1 MNFFNKLEEE
11 IIMRK
16 KLLIGAFIAIAAM
29 ASAAELELKLGADLY
44 RDLTKDA
51 TGHNTVKTYPGGSIG
66 AELLVN
72 EDSPFRFGIG
82 AEAKSS
88 VNGSNGYDGHYAFP
102 VYGVGKY
109 DVSDTWYL
117 LGRAGYAFAEAGS
130 ADDVEDANGGLY
142 GALGLGKEFMDERFN
157 LEFMYEVMEYDYDTV
172 ANTNEDGYYNVVSLK
187 FGVKFGGPSPAP
199 APMMMVEKEPEP
211 MMMVEEAPV
220 VEEVVPAPVVDPVV
234 MVPEE
239 GIKLREL
246 FDTNSYDLNNEAKAE
261 IAEISEVL
269 TGHMG
274 TLTVEGHTDSVGAAK
289 YNMSLSE
296 KRAAVV
302 ANEFKMGLEGEDI
315 EVISKG
321 YGEES
326 PLVPNTTLE
335 GKAQNRRVEV
345 FWVPAQ

>member
-1 MNFFNKLEEE
+1 
-11 IIMRK
+11 MRK

-29 ASAAELELKLGADLY
+29 ASAAEVELKLGADLY

-88 VNGSNGYDGHYAFP
+88 VNGSDGYDGHYAFP
-102 VYGVGKY
+102 LYGVGKY
-109 DVSDTWYL
+109 DIADTWYL
-117 LGRAGYAFAEAGS
+117 LGRAGYAFAEDGA
-130 ADDVEDANGGLY
+130 ADGVDEANGGLY

-157 LEFMYEVMEYDYDTV
+157 LEFMYEVMEYDYDTDFD
-172 ANTNEDGYYNVVSLK
+172 TNEDGYYNVLSLK
-187 FGVKFGGPSPAP
+187 FGIKFGGPSPAP
-199 APMMMVEKEPEP
+199 APEPVMVEEVPEP
-211 MMMVEEAPV
+211 VMIVEEAPV
-220 VEEVVPAPVVDPVV
+220 VEEPAPEPVVEPVV

-246 FDTNSYDLNNEAKAE
+246 FDTNSAELKDEAKAE

-269 TGHMG
+269 SGHAG
-274 TLTVEGHTDSVGAAK
+274 TLNIEGHTDSAGAAK
-289 YNMSLSE
+289 YNLDLSE
-296 KRAAVV
+296 RRASVV
-302 ANEFKMGLEGEDI
+302 ADEFKMELEGEEI
-315 EVISKG
+315 EITSKG
-321 YGEES
+321 FGEES
-326 PLVPNTTLE
+326 PLVPNTTPE

-345 FWVPAQ
+345 FWTPAQ